1 MASLSTCHLGLWLGW
16 QILLNLVKSTARVAN
31 LSTPVAQ
38 SGQSM
43 QTAPTCRTPTKA
55 GCLEPDVML
64 TDHDSC
70 RALLPMDILAYK
82 TQAHSSH
89 SATNTSRA
97 AVHIVSAILPA
108 CADSQCVRPDWL
120 PLHVCGYISRLTP
133 THPDFSRKRVYIS
146 RLTPIRPYSTST
158 D

>member
-1 MASLSTCHLGLWLGW
+1 
-16 QILLNLVKSTARVAN
+16 
-31 LSTPVAQ
+31 
-38 SGQSM
+38 M

-55 GCLEPDVML
+55 GCLEPHVML

-89 SATNTSRA
+89 SARNTSSRA

-108 CADSQCVRPDWL
+108 CADSQCVRPDWS
-120 PLHVCGYISRLTP
+120 LHVCGYISRLTP
-133 THPDFSRKRVYIS
+133 TLPDFSRKCVYIS
-146 RLTPIRPYSTST
+146 RLTPIRPAPTS
-158 D
+158 